1 MNNSNIQLD
10 LNEIEGQRVVQGFGQ
25 GHSRIQ
31 TEPSSILATQHT
43 ASGNETTN
51 NLYQMTFNSSKYR
64 KEQQIS
70 QQSQFQNQTQLINNQ
85 LNFTGQNHQ
94 ASKQQLQATVNMS
107 MQNTNNSGIQSNQ
120 QQSNNSQMQQ
130 QQLSSQNMCSTH
142 QGQQQLL
149 ANNNSNAIINL
160 NSQKSSSRVRSNH
173 SYLSGTQVSAQMDS
187 SVNQSQSRFFQPAY
201 DLFFEIQRKLDKD
214 LAERLKQQIPIEEKK
229 DKIYKYEAAN
239 IISFIKIMFEAIL
252 TQNSDL
258 KVQIIELQNA
268 NKIISASLST
278 THHNTTN
285 QSNGNMICEDNSVEI
300 TCKYCKEYEQ
310 QLQKLEG
317 DIRQHIRIQQQLKIS
332 IENNQSKIE
341 ESERDNVKMS
351 EKIAQITKEYEEIK
365 TKLEEKTNE
374 IQVNQIQKQNLEK
387 QLEQLYEKN
396 KLLENRL
403 ISGRPSTSNLQINM
417 STLPSNQQSSHQSFI
432 KTKSVVNN
440 KHILDSFVDDGLL
453 HEVDKS
459 SSSKANFSSL
469 STAQQLQKSQELQK
483 INAQSDSQKSN
494 SNLNNFLQGNKIF
507 GNEAFTFDESGIRRI
522 NPQQEGEIS
531 QNNIQNLSTNRVST
545 NHEFVSNEN
554 EHLSYENKKD
564 KQSEELINIQKKLKK
579 LQKISEQKLQSQQ
592 HSHSISQ
599 NYQNNLQQT
608 SQDMSLQKEL
618 TERNGSVEKYQK
630 PQQLSSN
637 TQRLNTISNLVG
649 ISREIQSNKQVEEK
663 QTLNSSNQ
671 NLKMQNNSFNTLKNQ
686 SIQQQQLQ
694 QALQGNAI
702 QMQANAY
709 GTIRNVQQQVN
720 RPSSTLG
727 QRDINSINNTSFNTS
742 KPQNISSVQIQQNVQ
757 QLQKLNSKSNSQISN
772 HASINNDKNL
782 QITNK
787 TKIPKSNSNSQQ
799 FGSNIN
805 INSHNQNSSQYNI
818 NQNHQNIQSSSSHY
832 HQKQSSLSKQSA
844 SQLKQN
850 DSITNRTN
858 TSGTININNY
868 INPSS
873 NQATGQSPQKI
884 FSGRQNYTGSNNC
897 DTDRERNTTNQRQNG
912 VGQNHQNASYNNTNG
927 HKTLNNQKSY
937 EKLRAFMNSPKFK
950 TDEDVQSNTRS
961 QSMDGQSSYRNINQ
975 VQTQRSKHNIPV
987 QNQSKAVQKLQNQ
1000 SSSIHYQINLSMN
1013 NNNNNISQLNSS
1025 IHNRSHF

>member
-1 MNNSNIQLD
+1 MNNSNIQQS

-25 GHSRIQ
+25 GHSRMQ

-43 ASGNETTN
+43 ASGNEATN
-51 NLYQMTFNSSKYR
+51 SLYQMTFNSSKYR

-70 QQSQFQNQTQLINNQ
+70 QQSQLQNQAQLMNNQ
-85 LNFTGQNHQ
+85 FNFTGQNHQ
-94 ASKQQLQATVNMS
+94 VSKQQQQTAFNVGA
-107 MQNTNNSGIQSNQ
+107 QNANNSGISSNQ
-120 QQSNNSQMQQ
+120 QQNNSVQAQQ

-142 QGQQQLL
+142 QGQQLL
-149 ANNNSNAIINL
+149 QANNNQNVTINL

-173 SYLSGTQVSAQMDS
+173 SYLSGTQVSAQTDS
-187 SVNQSQSRFFQPAY
+187 SVNQGQSRFFQPAY
-201 DLFFEIQRKLDKD
+201 DLFLEIQRKLDKD
-214 LAERLKQQIPIEEKK
+214 LAERLKKQIPIEEKK
-229 DKIYKYEAAN
+229 EKIYKYEASN
-239 IISFIKIMFEAIL
+239 IISFIKIMFEGIL
-252 TQNSDL
+252 AQNSDL

-268 NKIISASLST
+268 NKVISASLST

-285 QSNGNMICEDNSVEI
+285 QSNGNMICEENSVEI

-341 ESERDNVKMS
+341 ESERDNIKMT

-365 TKLEEKTNE
+365 SKLEEKTSE
-374 IQVNQIQKQNLEK
+374 IQVNQVQKQNLEK

-403 ISGRPSTSNLQINM
+403 ISGRPSASNLHINM

-453 HEVDKS
+453 HEIDKS

-483 INAQSDSQKSN
+483 LNTQSDSQKSN

-507 GNEAFTFDESGIRRI
+507 GNEAFTFDESGIRRVI
-522 NPQQEGEIS
+522 PQQEGDVS
-531 QNNIQNLSTNRVST
+531 QNNIQNLSTNRVPT
-545 NHEFVSNEN
+545 NHEFVTNEN

-579 LQKISEQKLQSQQ
+579 LQKISEQKLQNQQ

-608 SQDMSLQKEL
+608 SQDLSLQKQL

-630 PQQLSSN
+630 PYQLSSN

-649 ISREIQSNKQVEEK
+649 ISREIQSNKQLEEK
-663 QTLNSSNQ
+663 VILNSSNQ
-671 NLKMQNNSFNTLKNQ
+671 NLKMQNNSFSTLKNQ

-694 QALQGNAI
+694 QALQGSTS
-702 QMQANAY
+702 QTQTNAY

-727 QRDINSINNTSFNTS
+727 QRDINNINNTSFNTS
-742 KPQNISSVQIQQNVQ
+742 KPQNTSSASIQQNVQ
-757 QLQKLNSKSNSQISN
+757 QQKLNNKSSSQISN
-772 HASINNDKNL
+772 HASINNDKNQL
-782 QITNK
+782 NNNK

-799 FGSNIN
+799 FVCNIN
-805 INSHNQNSSQYNI
+805 INSQNQNSSQYNI
-818 NQNHQNIQSSSSHY
+818 NQNHQNVQSSSQHY
-832 HQKQSSLSKQSA
+832 HQKQSSLSKQNS
-844 SQLKQN
+844 SQQKQN
-850 DSITNRTN
+850 ESITNRAN

-873 NQATGQSPQKI
+873 NQGTGQSPQKV
-884 FSGRQNYTGSNNC
+884 FSGRQNYSGQNNC
-897 DTDRERNTTNQRQNG
+897 DTDRERNTSNQRQNG
-912 VGQNHQNASYNNTNG
+912 VIQNHQNVSYNNTNG

-987 QNQSKAVQKLQNQ
+987 QNQSKAAQKLQNQ

-1013 NNNNNISQLNSS
+1013 TNNNNISQLNSS